1 MNAASRVLIV
11 CVITACVH
19 VQAGANMIV
28 SGSAVIRSTDPSHVM
43 SLMRKTVVDAIQKHY
58 HVINGS

>member
-1 MNAASRVLIV
+1 V